1 MVPRNM
7 KPGARPVEENMKP
20 GASADTVPAGGSI
33 ARTKKGRSGSQ
44 NGRGMRGDWARLTGH
59 TVEVWL
65 LGEHVTTGVVDQAA
79 EDDSVLWIAGAGI
92 STRRLF
98 DKSTGYQVWV

>member
-1 MVPRNM
+1 MEEHM
-7 KPGARPVEENMKP
+7 KA
-20 GASADTVPAGGSI
+20 GASAGTVAAGSSL
-33 ARTKKGRSGSQ
+33 AKTKAGPSGSQ
-44 NGRGMRGDWARLTGH
+44 NGRGLRADWARLTGH